1 MIHMMMMKIDI
12 PGSAHAASTWGLTI
26 HILLGCSLQLHTQS
40 ASGQRSLQTV
50 TITREPIRKK
60 SCRTGR
66 RRRRR
71 MSPWSAEECFV
82 TSSHL
87 FEDGPL
93 S

>member
-1 MIHMMMMKIDI
+1 MILMMMMKIDI

-26 HILLGCSLQLHTQS
+26 HILFGCSLQLHTQS
-40 ASGQRSLQTV
+40 ASGQTSLQTV
-50 TITREPIRKK
+50 AIAREPVRKK
-60 SCRTGR
+60 SCRTG
-66 RRRRR
+66 RRRR